1 MEMTIT
7 LIIVQVLNASHHPIF
22 FQYRMLSFFY
32 VVYLIL
38 LTAALVLAARSPDPR
53 VYNNGKDYL
62 RLFFEIMVF
71 LYIIVVFSVD
81 SIILL

>member
-1 MEMTIT
+1 M
-7 LIIVQVLNASHHPIF
+7 HYPIF
-22 FQYRMLSFFY
+22 FLYRMLSFLY
-32 VVYLIL
+32 VVHLIL

-71 LYIIVVFSVD
+71 LYIMAVISLD